1 METILSI
8 LTKTTAFFS
17 KYGIESPR
25 LDAELLLAHV
35 LGCNRLKLYT
45 EFERPLTEET
55 LANLRPLLKRRAARE
70 PIQYILG
77 NTDFMDFTL
86 TTDRRALIPRPETEE
101 LVELIVETC
110 RTRAKTPSNLLDLG
124 TGTGAIACALAR
136 QFPASRVVATDCS
149 ADALS
154 LARAN
159 VEALDLMERVTL
171 SQSDWFAAVEGTY
184 DLIVSNP
191 PYLADAELKE
201 VAPEL
206 LKFEPHGALS
216 SGPTGME
223 AIAVLLKQAPSFL
236 APGGMLFLETGS
248 GQREPIL
255 RLAAELGFGDRLQCL
270 NDLNRRHRF
279 VVVRMD

>member
-55 LANLRPLLKRRAARE
+55 LAILRPLLKRRAARE
-70 PIQYILG
+70 PIQYIIG

-101 LVELIVETC
+101 LVELIVETF
-110 RTRAKTPSNLLDLG
+110 RTGSKTPASILDLG

-136 QFPASRVVATDCS
+136 QYPGSRVTATDCS

-154 LARAN
+154 LAREN
-159 VEALDLMERVTL
+159 VQTLALQERVTL
-171 SQSDWFAAVEGTY
+171 RQSHWFAAVEGTF

-191 PYLADAELKE
+191 PYLADAELSE

-206 LKFEPHGALS
+206 LKHEPHGALS

-223 AIAVLLKQAPSFL
+223 AIEVLLREAPRFL
-236 APGGMLFLETGS
+236 TPAGTLFLETGS
-248 GQREPIL
+248 GQREAIL
-255 RLAAELGFGDRLQCL
+255 QLASELGYGDRLQCR

-279 VVVRMD
+279 VVMRMG